1 MNLMPKSPFQW
12 LVVGVLIFAYTTSY
26 NESKQIAEQNAEKE
40 DAKPVINVVPDQKE
54 AGLSDKAVGYLLKE
68 FSKTDQGQA
77 FIQSM
82 GEKTAKKKYGD
93 NDVSLVDATEKNK
106 IITIDK
112 IIGQGDSATCGSKVK
127 IHSVITS
134 KYKIQIDNTKEA
146 NKPLTLT
153 IGEGASLKGIE
164 NGIVGM
170 KKGGIRKLALP
181 PSLAYAD
188 DKFKNDLVEKTDG
201 VVVEVELLDLEKGR
215 SSDLGIKT
223 SDVLEGTGIE
233 SVICGSKVDVT
244 YTTASGETGSLS
256 FIIGDKTNPN
266 VIEEAVLGMKIGGQ
280 RKLEIPSGLL
290 KDDKTGLGSLK
301 TEQEENLQ
309 IEVTLYDLQ
318 GSV

>member
-1 MNLMPKSPFQW
+1 MNLMPKTSFQW
-12 LVVGVLIFAYTTSY
+12 LLVGVLIFAYTTSY
-26 NESKQIAEQNAEKE
+26 NEGKQLAEKNTE
-40 DAKPVINVVPDQKE
+40 VEVSKPVIKATPDQKE
-54 AGLSDKAVGYLLKE
+54 AGFSDKVVSYFLKE
-68 FSKTDQGQA
+68 FSQTDQGQA

-93 NDVSLVDATEKNK
+93 NDVSLINATEENK
-106 IITIDK
+106 IVMLDK
-112 IIGQGDSATCGSKVK
+112 VVGQGDSATCKSKVK
-127 IHSVITS
+127 IHYVINS
-134 KYKIQIDNTKEA
+134 KYKIQLDSTRET
-146 NKPLTLT
+146 NKPLTFT
-153 IGEGASLKGIE
+153 IGEGAFLKGIE

-181 PSLAYAD
+181 PHLAYAD
-188 DKFKNDLVEKTDG
+188 DKFKNDLLEKTDG
-201 VVVEVELLDLEKGR
+201 VLVEVELLELENGKSPDLA
-215 SSDLGIKT
+215 IKT
-223 SDVLEGTGIE
+223 SDVLEGTGIQ

-244 YTTASGETGSLS
+244 YTTASGETDSLS

-309 IEVTLYDLQ
+309 IEVTLDDLQ